1 MPSNTTAQ
9 GTKLK
14 CDLNTEKLPVN
25 FHYDI
30 EKFRLRDS
38 KVIRKV
44 VSRIIS
50 DASARSGKT
59 DVILTSDRKVY
70 EINSEFLGHDYNTD
84 IITFNYNKG
93 KIINGEIYISVD
105 RVKDNAKEFSV
116 AFKTEIRRVIFHG
129 FLHLCGY
136 DDSTEVQKRKMTEM
150 EEMYLALSYAE

>member
-1 MPSNTTAQ
+1 MPLSITAQ
-9 GTKLK
+9 ATKLK

-30 EKFRLRDS
+30 EKFRLRDG

-44 VSRIIS
+44 ISRIIS
-50 DASARSGKT
+50 DAGARSGKT
-59 DVILTSDRKVY
+59 DIILTNDQKVY
-70 EINSEFLGHDYNTD
+70 EINNEFLGHDYYTD

-93 KIINGEIYISVD
+93 KIISGEIYISVN
-105 RVKDNAKEFSV
+105 RVKDNSEEFSV
-116 AFKTEIRRVIFHG
+116 PFKSEIRRVIFHG

-136 DDSTEVQKRKMTEM
+136 DDSTAEEKRKMSEM

>member
-1 MPSNTTAQ
+1 
-9 GTKLK
+9 
-14 CDLNTEKLPVN
+14 LPVN

-30 EKFRLRDS
+30 EKFRLRDG

-50 DASARSGKT
+50 DASARLGKT

-105 RVKDNAKEFSV
+105 RVKENAKEFSV
-116 AFKTEIRRVIFHG
+116 ALKAEIRRVIFHG

-136 DDSTEVQKRKMTEM
+136 DDSTDVQKRKMTEM

>member
-1 MPSNTTAQ
+1 MPSNTTVQ

-30 EKFRLRDS
+30 EKFRLRDG

-44 VSRIIS
+44 VGRIIS
-50 DASARSGKT
+50 DASARLGKT
-59 DVILTSDRKVY
+59 DVILTSDQKVY

-105 RVKDNAKEFSV
+105 RVKDNAKEFSA

>member
-1 MPSNTTAQ
+1 M
-9 GTKLK
+9 
-14 CDLNTEKLPVN
+14 PVN

-70 EINSEFLGHDYNTD
+70 EINCEFLGHDYNTD

-105 RVKDNAKEFSV
+105 RVKENAKEFSV

>member
-1 MPSNTTAQ
+1 MPSNTIAL

-30 EKFRLRDS
+30 DKFRLRDG

-44 VSRIIS
+44 VSRIIN
-50 DASARSGKT
+50 DTGFRGGKT
-59 DVILTSDRKVY
+59 DVIMTNDQKVY
-70 EINSEFLGHDYNTD
+70 EINSEFLGHDYFTD
-84 IITFNYNKG
+84 IITFSYNEG
-93 KIINGEIYISVD
+93 KVINGEIYISVD

-116 AFKTEIRRVIFHG
+116 AFKSEIRRVIFHG

-136 DDSTEVQKRKMTEM
+136 DDSTEVQRRKMSEM